1 MYSKFRG
8 INFNRQ
14 YSKGLFSKQSP
25 GFYIFIKKIM
35 KNSNMNS
42 RREFLQ
48 KLLAASAAAGF
59 YPYLSACEITDE
71 KTQAGKMPVRALGQT
86 GHMVGIYSLGGQA
99 SIETPGKEE
108 ISVAIVNKAI
118 DLGINYIDTA
128 AAYGRTSSSI
138 TRENALG
145 TSERNI
151 GQVMKYRRNE
161 VFLASKTHDRTYD
174 GSMKLL
180 EKTLKNLQT
189 DHLDLW
195 QIHNV
200 RAAELETIDKIFASG
215 GVIKAMEKA
224 RDQKMIRFI
233 GFTGH
238 ESPDVLKA
246 MAERYPFDN
255 VLVALNAAD
264 KHHDPFIEKFLPTA
278 VSKKMGIVGMK
289 IPARDRIFAHGGII
303 TIKEA
308 MEYVMTLPVSTII
321 IGIDDIPELE
331 ENITIARNF
340 KPLTADQMLAIEEK
354 TKPYYKELQ
363 FFKNLSEWPAEW

>member
-1 MYSKFRG
+1 MT
-8 INFNRQ
+8 
-14 YSKGLFSKQSP
+14 P
-25 GFYIFIKKIM
+25 V
-35 KNSNMNS
+35 KNT

-48 KLLAASAAAGF
+48 KLIAASALAGF
-59 YPYLSACEITDE
+59 YPYLDTLADTPEAKKKLGKLPLRPLG
-71 KTQAGKMPVRALGQT
+71 KTGY
-86 GHMVGIYSLGGQA
+86 MVGIYSLGGQA

-108 ISVAIVNKAI
+108 ISVQIINRAI

-128 AAYGRTSSSI
+128 AAYGRSSASV
-138 TRENALG
+138 TKENALG
-145 TSERNI
+145 TSERNM

-161 VFLASKTHDRTYD
+161 VFLASKTHDRSYD
-174 GSMKLL
+174 GSMRLL
-180 EKTLKNLQT
+180 EKSLKNLQT

-200 RAAELETIDKIFASG
+200 RAAEINTLDKIFADD

-224 RDQKMIRFI
+224 RNEKIVRFV

-238 ESPDVLKA
+238 ENPDVLVA
-246 MAERYPFDN
+246 MSDRYPFDN

-264 KHHDPFIEKFLPTA
+264 KQYDSFIEKFLPTA
-278 VSKKMGIVGMK
+278 VEKKLGIVGMK

-321 IGIDDIPELE
+321 IGIDDIPQLE
-331 ENITIARNF
+331 ENIKIAQNF
-340 KPLTADQMLAIEEK
+340 KPLTPDQMLAIEEK
-354 TKPYYKELQ
+354 VKPYYKELQ
-363 FFKNLSEWPAEW
+363 FFKNLSEWPTEW